1 MITMFRKFIIILAKL
16 SLILAIAI
24 LGIILIL
31 PATAK
36 ADEDKNAY
44 VNIIALDQNGNK
56 VTNVNFNIFEQ
67 NTDINGNH
75 IFGNRLGGDRIDQ
88 LGQKQTSI
96 WLNDSAS
103 KNIAVEYFI
112 NDRSNE
118 KFSVWNYQ
126 IKRGVLTNITVY
138 LSSVKII
145 LRDTDNVL
153 LKDLPFAIFNTATDV
168 NGKLAPFIQLYSD
181 LRTEITGQRIVYL
194 TPGDYKFRIQY
205 SGVGYNSDYDIN
217 FVIPENSQKVLDLT
231 LNTINFRV
239 SQGGNLQTNV
249 DFKVYIQN
257 SDLVSNN
264 GFRYIGTFS
273 TGDAGYRKIYLPDG
287 YYRLEYWDKQSNSIK
302 FNEFEL
308 KNGKAQ
314 QFINNTGSF
323 MLKVLDEDKNPL
335 KGHYVTIYNSNNVR
349 ILQTLTSQDGVMAI
363 DLTPG
368 YYNIQIEGIYHGL
381 DYNLKNFYISNQNNN
396 EIDYILSSAII
407 HFQNQAGSE
416 VDNVVFSLYNYS
428 YAGPNVISTGDKIG
442 TFSTGSLGYFK
453 IYMPAGEYV
462 VENNKKLYL
471 INVLANQ
478 TNGFYVNLD
487 SNYTTPISTNNN
499 NVNNNNP
506 SNINSNDP
514 YQITN
519 LAINQLY
526 QTDSDYDGLPD
537 FVEVYMYRTNPYS
550 ADSDNDGFSDKDEI
564 KSGYNP
570 IGLGQYSYPIFSY
583 DKPRLIS
590 LSVEKQIAVD
600 LKTALESKFG
610 KDNIKV
616 SDKDWH
622 TLVNSYIYGGYSVN
636 EIINTLVYG
645 PGQVHPTIPAA
656 AWRKVSGVNL
666 AIK

>member
-1 MITMFRKFIIILAKL
+1 MIRKFIIILAKL
-16 SLILAIAI
+16 SLIAFVVT
-24 LGIILIL
+24 LGVILIL

-44 VNIIALDQNGNK
+44 VNVIALDQNGNK
-56 VTNVNFNIFEQ
+56 VTNLNYNIYEQ
-67 NTDINGNH
+67 KTDVNGNS
-75 IFGNRLGGDRIDQ
+75 ILGNRLGGDWIDQ
-88 LGQKQTSI
+88 SGQKQTSI
-96 WLNDSAS
+96 WLNDSYS

-112 NDRSNE
+112 NDRNSE
-118 KFSVWNYQ
+118 KFIVWNYQ
-126 IKRGVLTNITVY
+126 IKRGALTNITVY

-153 LKDLPFAIFNTATDV
+153 LKDLPFSIYTAVTDV
-168 NGKLAPFIQLYSD
+168 NNKLVAKDQLYGD
-181 LRTEITGQRIVYL
+181 LRTEYTGQRVIYL
-194 TPGDYKFRIQY
+194 IPGNYKLRIQY
-205 SGVGYNSDYDIN
+205 SGLGYKSDYDLDFAISQ
-217 FVIPENSQKVLDLT
+217 NSQKIMDLT
-231 LNTINFRV
+231 LNTINFGV
-239 SQGGNLQTNV
+239 SQGGKLQTNV

-257 SDLVSNN
+257 SDLAINN
-264 GFRYIGTFS
+264 GFQYIGTFS

-287 YYRLEYWDKQSNSIK
+287 YYRLEYWDNQANSTK
-302 FNEFEL
+302 FNEFKL
-308 KNGKAQ
+308 QSGQAQ

-323 MLKVLDEDKNPL
+323 VLKVLDEEENPL
-335 KGHYVTIYNSNNVR
+335 KGHYVTIYNSYGVK
-349 ILQTLTSQDGVMAI
+349 ILQTVTNQDGIMAI

-368 YYNIQIEGIYHGL
+368 YYNIKIEGIYHGL
-381 DYNLKNFYISNQNNN
+381 DYNLKNFYVSNQNNN
-396 EIDYILSSAII
+396 EIDYILSSATI
-407 HFQNQAGSE
+407 HFQNQAGNE
-416 VDNVVFSLYNYS
+416 VDNVVFNLYNYS

-442 TFSTGSLGYFK
+442 TFSTGNLGYFK
-453 IYMPAGEYV
+453 IYLPGGEYV

-471 INVLANQ
+471 INVVANQ

-487 SNYTTPISTNNN
+487 SNYTIPISTNYNN

-506 SNINSNDP
+506 SNINSGDP

-550 ADSDNDGFSDKDEI
+550 VDSDNDGFSDKDEI

-570 IGLGQYSYPIFSY
+570 NGPGQYSYSIFSY

-590 LSVEKQIAVD
+590 LSMEQSIAVD

-610 KDNIKV
+610 KNNIKV

-622 TLVNSYIYGGYSVN
+622 TLVNSYIYGGYSVS

-645 PGQVHPTIPAA
+645 PGQVHPTIPAI

-666 AIK
+666 AIR